1 MTPPTSPPAAEAKTS
16 LPPVDIKPLLQQLW
30 PGGPDLS
37 PAQIASAISHFF
49 TNQVSE
55 AQAASL
61 LICLHF
67 TGLDRRGDVLAE
79 CARVMRVAAEA
90 IDVPALEA
98 VIKARNRAEGEY
110 RGGLVSRHLPLP
122 FPMLSSGYVPCFS
135 ARQQRLT
142 HLQVRHRRHRR

>member
-1 MTPPTSPPAAEAKTS
+1 MTPPTSHPAAEAKTTTS

-30 PGGPDLS
+30 PGGPALS
-37 PAQIASAISHFF
+37 PAQIAGAISHFF

-79 CARVMRVAAEA
+79 CARVMHVAAED

-98 VIKARNRAEGEY
+98 VIKAKDRGEGDY
-110 RGGLVSRHLPLP
+110 RGGLVRTLLPSPP
-122 FPMLSSGYVPCFS
+122 FPCSALGHVFS
-135 ARQQRLT
+135 FFWAAEANT
-142 HLQVRHRRHRR
+142 A

>member
-1 MTPPTSPPAAEAKTS
+1 MPPPTSHEP
-16 LPPVDIKPLLQQLW
+16 LPPHDIKPLLQQLW
-30 PGGPDLS
+30 PGTDALT
-37 PAQIASAISHFF
+37 PAQIADAISHFF

-79 CARVMRVAAEA
+79 CARVMRLAAEP

-98 VIKARNRAEGEY
+98 VIREKNRGEGNY
-110 RGGLVSRHLPLP
+110 RGGLVRGSLL
-122 FPMLSSGYVPCFS
+122 FSLLCAQLGYIPREKL
-135 ARQQRLT
+135 ANL
-142 HLQVRHRRHRR
+142 

>member
-1 MTPPTSPPAAEAKTS
+1 MTPPTSHPAADAKTTTTTTTS

-30 PGGPDLS
+30 PGGPALS
-37 PAQIASAISHFF
+37 PQQIAGAISHFF

-79 CARVMRVAAEA
+79 CARVMHVAAED

-98 VIKARNRAEGEY
+98 VIKAKDRSEGAY
-110 RGGLVSRHLPLP
+110 RGGLVRIPPHTFLHISCPSTSKRVC
-122 FPMLSSGYVPCFS
+122 MYC
-135 ARQQRLT
+135 
-142 HLQVRHRRHRR
+142 